1 MVNEIAEGNKNG
13 TGEDKYEPTPWTIQ
27 LGKYASYNP
36 SPFKSKDDLI
46 IKTIGCIFIIAL
58 GIYLLTIPNLAV
70 QILGGLMV
78 GSMLCCY
85 ILSIY
90 ETQLYD
96 KRSRHEL
103 R

>member
-13 TGEDKYEPTPWTIQ
+13 TGEDKYEPAPWTIR

-36 SPFKSKDDLI
+36 SPFKSREDFI
-46 IKTIGCIFIIAL
+46 FKTIACIFIVAL
-58 GIYLLTIPNLAV
+58 GILGLSIPNLAV
-70 QILGGLMV
+70 QIIGGLTV